1 MDNSKEGLDNSK
13 WISTSIISIGV
24 FIVFLDISIVNIVLP
39 KMISSLDTDIYGIQW
54 VVISYLISG
63 AIGMNTVAWMGAAI
77 GHKNT
82 FIVGLLLFTVSS
94 ALCGQARNIEMMVFF
109 RFLQGLGEGI
119 VAPIGMTILFRLFPP
134 EEKGM
139 AMGIFASACCL
150 APAMGPTIGG
160 ILTEHFNWR
169 WVFYVNVPIGVMGIA
184 LSLFFL
190 RETKSEEEKP
200 WPFDILGFALIV
212 VCFMSLIT
220 FLSKG
225 QEKGWLQSD
234 YIVILIAVFVVSFI
248 LMIIVELNMEN
259 PLVDLRI
266 FRFNTCSLS
275 FIACLIYCWNFYGTI
290 FIMPLYLQQI
300 KLYPTLTAGVTLL
313 PGALIEGC
321 SMVMAGLLADRYGCK
336 KPLLFGL
343 IGSAVGSY
351 LLFSF
356 DFYTPQAK
364 IIGYYSIYCFLTG
377 FVPPV
382 VSITILLELSEAQT
396 NQGSIALNVSRL
408 AGGAIGTALI
418 ATVLGRRTDTYF
430 EALGTR
436 INSGNVGAMN
446 VLGKMTLFLQS
457 RGIPGVLA
465 KQRALML
472 LNYHTLAKGL
482 SYAFQSAFIWMGIW
496 ALMAAAVAIFIRE
509 KR

>member
-1 MDNSKEGLDNSK
+1 MDNNNEGSDASK
-13 WISTSIISIGV
+13 WIGTGIVSIGI

-39 KMISSLDTDIYGIQW
+39 KMIASLDTDIYGIQW

-77 GHKNT
+77 GHRNT
-82 FIVGLLLFTVSS
+82 FIVGLLLFTISS
-94 ALCGQARNIEMMVFF
+94 ALCGQAPNIEMMVLF
-109 RFLQGLGEGI
+109 RFLQGFGEGI
-119 VAPIGMTILFRLFPP
+119 VAPIGMTILFRLFRP
-134 EEKGM
+134 EERGM

-150 APAMGPTIGG
+150 APAIGPTVGG

-169 WVFYVNVPIGVMGIA
+169 WVFYVNIPVGLMGIG

-190 RETKSEEEKP
+190 RETKTEEEKP
-200 WPFDILGFALIV
+200 WPFDIMGFAFIV
-212 VCFMSLIT
+212 VFFMSLIM

-234 YIVILIAVFVVSFI
+234 YIVMLMAVCVVSFI
-248 LMIIVELNMEN
+248 LMIVVELKIEN

-290 FIMPLYLQQI
+290 FVMPLYLQQI
-300 KLYPTLTAGVTLL
+300 KLYPTLTAGFTLL

-321 SMVMAGLLADRYGCK
+321 SMVLAGILADRYGCK

-343 IGSAVGSY
+343 IGSAIGSY

-356 DFYTPQAK
+356 DFYTPQAR
-364 IIGYYSIYCFLTG
+364 IIGYYCIYCFLTG

-382 VSITILLELSEAQT
+382 VSITILLDLSEAQT

-418 ATVLGRRTDTYF
+418 ATVLGRKTDTYF
-430 EALGTR
+430 EALGTH
-436 INSGNVGAMN
+436 INPGNVGAMN
-446 VLGKMTLFLQS
+446 ALGKLNLFLQS
-457 RGIPGVLA
+457 KGMPAVLA
-465 KQRALML
+465 KKRALML
-472 LNYHTLAKGL
+472 LNYHTMAKGT
-482 SYAFQSAFIWMGIW
+482 SYAFQSAFLWMGIW
-496 ALMAAAVAIFIRE
+496 ALIAAAIAIFIKE